1 MNEMIVRYQLMHVR
15 RKQLEENGLL
25 KLTDYLV
32 TDDYVGFE
40 KYLQSW
46 AVKHHMPVSK
56 AAFIF
61 MKFEDDF
68 IDLQTQLMEKH
79 YERLT

>member
-1 MNEMIVRYQLMHVR
+1 M
-15 RKQLEENGLL
+15 
-25 KLTDYLV
+25 
-32 TDDYVGFE
+32 GFE

-46 AVKHHMPVSK
+46 AEKPHMPVSK
-56 AAFIF
+56 AALIF

-79 YERLT
+79 HERLT

>member
-1 MNEMIVRYQLMHVR
+1 MNEMIVRYQLMYVR

-46 AVKHHMPVSK
+46 AEKHNMPVSK

-79 YERLT
+79 HEILT

>member
-1 MNEMIVRYQLMHVR
+1 
-15 RKQLEENGLL
+15 
-25 KLTDYLV
+25 
-32 TDDYVGFE
+32 
-40 KYLQSW
+40 
-46 AVKHHMPVSK
+46 MPVSK

>member
-1 MNEMIVRYQLMHVR
+1 MNEMIVRYQLMYVR

-46 AVKHHMPVSK
+46 A
-56 AAFIF
+56 
-61 MKFEDDF
+61 
-68 IDLQTQLMEKH
+68 EKH
-79 YERLT
+79 NIYFYEI

>member
-1 MNEMIVRYQLMHVR
+1 MQVR

-32 TDDYVGFE
+32 TNDYKGFE
-40 KYLQSW
+40 KYLLLW
-46 AVKHHMPVSK
+46 AKKHNMPVSK

-61 MKFEDDF
+61 
-68 IDLQTQLMEKH
+68 
-79 YERLT
+79 YEI